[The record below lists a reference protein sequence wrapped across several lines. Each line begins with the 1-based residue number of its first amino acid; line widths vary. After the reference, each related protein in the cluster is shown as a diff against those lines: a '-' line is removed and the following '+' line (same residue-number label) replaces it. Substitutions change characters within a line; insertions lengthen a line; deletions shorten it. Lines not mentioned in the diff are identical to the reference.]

1 MLVTHSS
8 SNDGAALTR
17 LVGTNPEM
25 TTSTAEAIHARTDFF
40 IYDWLDCR
48 KSLLHL
54 TCTKCTTY
62 CEFVVNRKG
71 RPEGRPNP

>member
-1 MLVTHSS
+1 MLVAHWS

-25 TTSTAEAIHARTDFF
+25 ATSTAEAIHARTDFF
-40 IYDWLDCR
+40 TENYSDYLRTFAHHI
-48 KSLLHL
+48 
-54 TCTKCTTY
+54 CTEYTINR
-62 CEFVVNRKG
+62 EFEMNRKG